1 MTRYKARNNVHHLT
15 SHIVSTRVDGM
26 TSHLV
31 HESGPATSSEEVNTT
46 AHENVHDI
54 DRQLVQDLVSDLASR
69 ITSQTARD
77 SASTSQERIHL
88 RQLTALVAIRAAADE
103 LANTAASEAAR
114 GGANYPAIGE
124 AAGMTRQAARVRWPG
139 LVDRTR
145 TVKKSSTDATE
156 VGNLMTGREGS

>member
-1 MTRYKARNNVHHLT
+1 
-15 SHIVSTRVDGM
+15 M
-26 TSHLV
+26 TSNLV
-31 HESGPATSSEEVNTT
+31 HESGGTTSNEKVNTT
-46 AHENVHDI
+46 SHAHAHDI
-54 DRQLVQDLVSDLASR
+54 DRQLVRDLVSDLASR

-77 SASTSQERIHL
+77 SASTSPERIYL

-103 LANTAASEAAR
+103 LANTAAAEAAQ

-145 TVKKSSTDATE
+145 TTRRPSKDSTE
-156 VGNLMTGREGS
+156 VGISTAGREDS